1 MDNVINNIKD
11 TNMNKDTLKIEIE
24 KLKEKNRLL
33 EELLIEEQKKN
44 IEKDHLLS
52 HKSRSASMGEMIENI
67 AHQWRQPLNILAL
80 VIQDIYIS
88 GQLGTLDADKLE
100 ENYSK
105 ANNVLQ
111 YMSQTI
117 DDFRNFL
124 KESDKVEVFPLSDI
138 FKSVENI
145 LVPSLKTNSIS
156 ISFPNADN
164 LYLEGNQNEFLQVV
178 LNIIKNA
185 QDAII
190 SNNIKK
196 GIIQIT
202 AQLVNKKIIIS
213 IQDNAGGIAQENI
226 DKIFDPYFTTKH
238 KSQGTGIGLYM
249 SKQII
254 EKNKDSKLYV
264 TNAKEGANF
273 IIEVCAK

>member
-1 MDNVINNIKD
+1 MNIE
-11 TNMNKDTLKIEIE
+11 TLKIEIE
-24 KLKEKNRLL
+24 TLKEKNKLL
-33 EELLIEEQKKN
+33 EELLAKEQERSL
-44 IEKDHLLS
+44 EKDHLLNQ
-52 HKSRSASMGEMIENI
+52 KSRSASMGEMIENI

-124 KESDKVEVFPLSDI
+124 KESDGVEVFALDDI
-138 FKSVENI
+138 FQSIEHI
-145 LVPSLKTNSIS
+145 MVPSLKVHNIDIS
-156 ISFPNADN
+156 LPKTDGFRI
-164 LYLEGNQNEFLQVV
+164 EGNRNEFLQVI
-178 LNIIKNA
+178 LNIIKNS
-185 QDAII
+185 QDAILL
-190 SNNIKK
+190 NNIKK
-196 GIIQIT
+196 GVITIT
-202 AQLVNKKIIIS
+202 ATHTDSNIVIS
-213 IQDNAGGIAQENI
+213 IQDNAGGIAAEHI

-254 EKNKDSKLYV
+254 EKNKDSKLSV
-264 TNAKEGANF
+264 SNTEEGANF
-273 IIEVCAK
+273 MIEVPAK

>member
-1 MDNVINNIKD
+1 
-11 TNMNKDTLKIEIE
+11 MNTKALEIEIE
-24 KLKEKNRLL
+24 ALKEKNRLL
-33 EELLIEEQKKN
+33 EELLAKEQERS
-44 IEKDHLLS
+44 IEKDRLLN

-124 KESDKVEVFPLSDI
+124 KESDGVEIFPLSDI
-138 FKSVENI
+138 FHSVENI
-145 LVPSLKTNSIS
+145 MIPSLKVNNITISLPQTEGLSI
-156 ISFPNADN
+156 
-164 LYLEGNQNEFLQVV
+164 EGNRNEFLQVI

-185 QDAII
+185 QDAIVL
-190 SNNIKK
+190 NNIKK
-196 GIIQIT
+196 GKIT
-202 AQLVNKKIIIS
+202 VSLSTKGDKITIS
-213 IQDNAGGIAQENI
+213 IQDNAGGIAKENI

-254 EKNKDSKLYV
+254 EKNSGSKLYV
-264 TNAKEGANF
+264 TNTEEGANF
-273 IIEVCAK
+273 IIEVPAK

>member
-124 KESDKVEVFPLSDI
+124 KESDEVEVFPLSNI

>member
-1 MDNVINNIKD
+1 MDNVIKILKD
-11 TNMNKDTLKIEIE
+11 TIMNQNALKIEIE

-33 EELLIEEQKKN
+33 EELLIKEQKKN

-52 HKSRSASMGEMIENI
+52 HRSRSASMGEMIENI

-124 KESDKVEVFPLSDI
+124 KESDEIEVFPLNNI
-138 FKSVENI
+138 FKSVKNI

-156 ISFPNADN
+156 ISLPDADD
-164 LYLEGNQNEFLQVV
+164 LYIEGNQNEFLQVI
-178 LNIIKNA
+178 LNIIKNS

-196 GIIQIT
+196 GIVQIT
-202 AQLVNKKIIIS
+202 AQKINNKIIIS
-213 IQDNAGGIAQENI
+213 IQDNAGGITKGNI

-264 TNAKEGANF
+264 TNTKEGANF

>member
-1 MDNVINNIKD
+1 
-11 TNMNKDTLKIEIE
+11 MNTETLEIE
-24 KLKEKNRLL
+24 MATLKEKNRLL
-33 EELLIEEQKKN
+33 EELLAKEQERSL
-44 IEKDHLLS
+44 EKDHLLNQ
-52 HKSRSASMGEMIENI
+52 KSRSASMGEMIENI

-124 KESDKVEVFPLSDI
+124 KESDGIEVFALEDI
-138 FKSVENI
+138 FQSIEHI
-145 LVPSLKTNSIS
+145 MVPSLKVHNINITL
-156 ISFPNADN
+156 PQT
-164 LYLEGNQNEFLQVV
+164 EGLRIESNRNEFLQVI

-190 SNNIKK
+190 LNNIKK
-196 GIIQIT
+196 GSIAISALQ
-202 AQLVNKKIIIS
+202 KGSKIVIS
-213 IQDNAGGIAQENI
+213 IQDNAGGIAAEHI

-254 EKNKDSKLYV
+254 EKQKDAKLSV
-264 TNAKEGANF
+264 VNTEEGANF
-273 IIEVCAK
+273 TIEVPAV

>member
-1 MDNVINNIKD
+1 MNIEA
-11 TNMNKDTLKIEIE
+11 LKKEIE
-24 KLKEKNRLL
+24 TLKEKNRLL
-33 EELLIEEQKKN
+33 EESLAREQKN
-44 IEKDHLLS
+44 SLEKDHLLNQ
-52 HKSRSASMGEMIENI
+52 KSRSASMGEMIENI

-80 VIQDIYIS
+80 VIQDIYIA

-124 KESDKVEVFPLSDI
+124 KESDGIEVFALNDI
-138 FKSVENI
+138 FQSIEHI
-145 LVPSLKTNSIS
+145 MVPSLKAHNIS
-156 ISFPNADN
+156 IALPQAEG
-164 LYLEGNQNEFLQVV
+164 LHIEGNRNEFLQVI

-190 SNNIKK
+190 LNNIKK
-196 GIIQIT
+196 GAIT
-202 AQLVNKKIIIS
+202 IAATHRDSKIIIS
-213 IQDNAGGIAQENI
+213 IQDNAGGIATENI

-254 EKNKDSKLYV
+254 EKNKDSKLSV
-264 TNAKEGANF
+264 ANTKEGANF
-273 IIEVCAK
+273 TIEVPAK

>member
-1 MDNVINNIKD
+1 
-11 TNMNKDTLKIEIE
+11 MNTEALEIEI
-24 KLKEKNRLL
+24 KTLKEKNKLL
-33 EELLIEEQKKN
+33 EELLAKEQERSL
-44 IEKDHLLS
+44 EKDHLINQ
-52 HKSRSASMGEMIENI
+52 KSRSASMGEMIENI

-124 KESDKVEVFPLSDI
+124 KESDGIEVFALHDI
-138 FKSVENI
+138 FQSVEHI
-145 LVPSLKTNSIS
+145 MVPSLKINNIS
-156 ISFPNADN
+156 ITLPQVEGVHI
-164 LYLEGNQNEFLQVV
+164 EGNRNEFLQVI

-185 QDAII
+185 QDAILL
-190 SNNIKK
+190 NKIKK
-196 GIIQIT
+196 GEIVIGVTQSDS
-202 AQLVNKKIIIS
+202 KIVIS
-213 IQDNAGGIAQENI
+213 IEDNAGGIPQEYI
-226 DKIFDPYFTTKH
+226 DKVFDPYFTTKH

-254 EKNKDSKLYV
+254 EKNNDSKLYV
-264 TNAKEGANF
+264 TNTKEGANF
-273 IIEVCAK
+273 CIEVPAK

>member
-1 MDNVINNIKD
+1 MNIK
-11 TNMNKDTLKIEIE
+11 TLQIELE
-24 KLKEKNRLL
+24 SLKEKNRLL
-33 EELLIEEQKKN
+33 EEMLSKEQERSL
-44 IEKDHLLS
+44 EKDHLLNQ
-52 HKSRSASMGEMIENI
+52 KSRSASMGEMIENI

-124 KESDKVEVFPLSDI
+124 KESDSIEVFALDDI
-138 FKSVENI
+138 FQSIEHI
-145 LVPSLKTNSIS
+145 MIPSLKVHNIS
-156 ISFPNADN
+156 ITLPHADG
-164 LYLEGNQNEFLQVV
+164 LHIEGNRNEFLQVI

-196 GIIQIT
+196 GTIAVT
-202 AQLVNKKIIIS
+202 ATKVDSKIVIS
-213 IQDNAGGIAQENI
+213 IQDNAGGIAPEHI

-254 EKNKDSKLYV
+254 EKNRDSKLSV
-264 TNAKEGANF
+264 SNTKEGANF
-273 IIEVCAK
+273 TIEVPAK